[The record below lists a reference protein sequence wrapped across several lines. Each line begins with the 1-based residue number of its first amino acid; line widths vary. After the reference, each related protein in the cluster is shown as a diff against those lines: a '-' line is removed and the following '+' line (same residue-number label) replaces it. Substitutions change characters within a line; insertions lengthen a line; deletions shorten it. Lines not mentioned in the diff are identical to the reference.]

1 MFTNKNSKSDM
12 TLKGNVYQIFFIKCE
27 KNGQIDA
34 SRINI
39 LDFFIMK
46 YNFCSVDRILYKTF
60 ILLLL
65 RRKTEMA
72 KANMVGALPT
82 SRIGQKKLL
91 LLMSIV
97 AITFMIDSQI
107 GYIADFIPERL
118 ATNEGIALFIGI
130 AVVFAV
136 GGILILRYV
145 KAKSKESHARALHLH
160 ATHLGVTIAFYV
172 LIANIAF
179 VIAQILITSQYN
191 TVTLAVALSISY
203 GLWIVTLALLSRAF
217 LSWFISSRRNVTV
230 SKRNVMVLILAL
242 SMIAYVVNG
251 VTGIAYNLGILQQQ
265 LEVVTSADVAY
276 FPEFDPESF
285 YSQIDTMYQIS
296 SSVAYVLT
304 WIGTVML
311 LRPYIHRIGKIKFY
325 AIMGA
330 AMVYYLIEFPLF
342 VLGYFTPTGESDVEV
357 MNNILIFGISSVL
370 SGIIFGAAFLSIA
383 RTLQKGSALREYMI
397 IAAYGLLLFYVA
409 GSANATQA
417 AYPPFGLAS
426 QSFTGLACYLI
437 YAGLYSSAITV
448 SQDLA
453 LRQSIR
459 QSVKEQS
466 KFLDSMGTAQ
476 MEGELQTR
484 VLKTAKIASDSMAEE
499 TGVESSMSEDDMQD
513 YMEIVMNELKD
524 KR

>member
-1 MFTNKNSKSDM
+1 
-12 TLKGNVYQIFFIKCE
+12 
-27 KNGQIDA
+27 
-34 SRINI
+34 
-39 LDFFIMK
+39 
-46 YNFCSVDRILYKTF
+46 
-60 ILLLL
+60 
-65 RRKTEMA
+65 MA
-72 KANMVGALPT
+72 KANMVSALPT

-91 LLMSIV
+91 LLMIV
-97 AITFMIDSQI
+97 IVVTFMIDSQI
-107 GYIADFIPERL
+107 GYIADFIPDRL
-118 ATNEGIALFIGI
+118 ATNGGIALFIGI

-136 GGILILRYV
+136 CGILILRNI
-145 KAKSKESHARALHLH
+145 KTMSKESHARALHLH
-160 ATHLGVTIAFYV
+160 ATHIGVTIAYYI

-179 VIAQILITSQYN
+179 VIGQILITSQYN
-191 TVTLAVALSISY
+191 TLTLAVALSISY

-251 VTGIAYNLGILQQQ
+251 ATGLANYLLMLQEQ
-265 LEVVTSADVAY
+265 LEVVTSADVAF
-276 FPEFDPESF
+276 FPEFDPGSLQQ
-285 YSQIDTMYQIS
+285 QINLVYQIS
-296 SSVAYVLT
+296 AAVAYVLT

-325 AIMGA
+325 AIMGV
-330 AMVYYLIEFPLF
+330 AMVYYLINYPLF
-342 VLGYFTPTGESDVEV
+342 VLGYLTPTGESDAEV
-357 MNNILIFGISSVL
+357 MNNILIFSVASIL

-383 RTLQKGSALREYMI
+383 RTLQKGSALRDYMI
-397 IAAYGLLLFYVA
+397 IAAYGFLLFYVA
-409 GSANATQA
+409 GSATATQA

-426 QSFTGLACYLI
+426 LSFTGLSCYLI

-448 SQDLA
+448 SQDLV

-459 QSVKEQS
+459 QSVREQS

-476 MEGELQTR
+476 MESELQTR

-499 TGVESSMSEDDMQD
+499 TGVDSSMSEDDMKD

>member
-1 MFTNKNSKSDM
+1 
-12 TLKGNVYQIFFIKCE
+12 
-27 KNGQIDA
+27 
-34 SRINI
+34 
-39 LDFFIMK
+39 
-46 YNFCSVDRILYKTF
+46 
-60 ILLLL
+60 
-65 RRKTEMA
+65 MA
-72 KANMVGALPT
+72 KANVMGALPT

-91 LLMSIV
+91 LIMTILV
-97 AITFMIDSQI
+97 ASFVIDSNV

-145 KAKSKESHARALHLH
+145 KTKSKESQARALRLH
-160 ATHLGVTIAFYV
+160 AIHTGVTIVQYI

-179 VIAQILITSQYN
+179 VIAQILVTSQYN
-191 TVTLAVALSISY
+191 TVTLAIALYLSY

-230 SKRNVMVLILAL
+230 SKRNAMVLILTL
-242 SMIAYVVNG
+242 SMIAYVING
-251 VTGIAYNLGILQQQ
+251 VTLLTYYLLMLQQQ
-265 LEVVTSADVAY
+265 LEVVTSTDVAY
-276 FPEFDPESF
+276 FPEFDEESF
-285 YSQIDTMYQIS
+285 TSQINIVAQVS
-296 SSVAYVLT
+296 SAVAYVLT

-311 LRPYIHRIGKIKFY
+311 LRPYIQRIGKIKFY

-330 AMVYYLIEFPLF
+330 AMVSYLIIFPMF
-342 VLGYFTPTGESDVEV
+342 VLGYYTPTGESDVEV
-357 MNNILIFGISSVL
+357 MNNILISGIGSVF
-370 SGIIFGAAFLSIA
+370 SGIIFGAAFLSVA

-409 GSANATQA
+409 GSATATQA
-417 AYPPFGLAS
+417 AYPPYGLAS
-426 QSFTGLACYLI
+426 VSFTGLACYLI
-437 YAGLYSSAITV
+437 YSGLYSSAITV
-448 SQDLA
+448 SQDLV

-484 VLKTAKIASDSMAEE
+484 VLKTAKIASDSMEEE
-499 TGVESSMSEDDMQD
+499 TGVESSMSEDDMKD

>member
-1 MFTNKNSKSDM
+1 MDK
-12 TLKGNVYQIFFIKCE
+12 
-27 KNGQIDA
+27 
-34 SRINI
+34 
-39 LDFFIMK
+39 
-46 YNFCSVDRILYKTF
+46 
-60 ILLLL
+60 
-65 RRKTEMA
+65 A
-72 KANMVGALPT
+72 KAESVL
-82 SRIGQKKLL
+82 SRSRLGGKKLL

-97 AITFMIDSQI
+97 VITFVIDSQI
-107 GYIADFIPERL
+107 GYIADFIPDRL
-118 ATNEGIALFIGI
+118 ATNEGLALFIGI

-136 GGILILRYV
+136 ASVLILEYV
-145 KAKSKESHARALHLH
+145 KAISKESRARALYLH
-160 ATHLGVTIAFYV
+160 ITHMGVTVAQYV
-172 LIANIAF
+172 LIAIIAF
-179 VIAQILITSQYN
+179 VITQIIITAQYN
-191 TVTLAVALSISY
+191 TVSLAIALSISY
-203 GLWIVTLALLSRAF
+203 GLWIITLGLLSRAF
-217 LSWFISSRRNVTV
+217 FSWIRSSRRSGNATTA

-242 SMIAYVVNG
+242 SMVAYVVNG
-251 VTGIAYNLGILQQQ
+251 VTGLANHLAILQQQ
-265 LEVVTSADVAY
+265 LEVVTSVDVAF
-276 FPEFDPESF
+276 FPEFDPESLQ
-285 YSQIDTMYQIS
+285 SQIDTVYQIS
-296 SSVAYVLT
+296 GIVAYVLT
-304 WIGTVML
+304 WIGSVLL

-383 RTLQKGSALREYMI
+383 RTLQKGSALREYML

-484 VLKTAKIASDSMAEE
+484 VLKTAKIASGSMAEE
-499 TGVESSMSEDDMQD
+499 TGVESSMSEDDMKD

>member
-1 MFTNKNSKSDM
+1 
-12 TLKGNVYQIFFIKCE
+12 
-27 KNGQIDA
+27 
-34 SRINI
+34 
-39 LDFFIMK
+39 
-46 YNFCSVDRILYKTF
+46 
-60 ILLLL
+60 
-65 RRKTEMA
+65 MA

-91 LLMSIV
+91 LMIIV
-97 AITFMIDSQI
+97 VIAFTIDSQI
-107 GYIADFIPERL
+107 GYIADFIPDRL

-145 KAKSKESHARALHLH
+145 KTVSKESQARALHLH
-160 ATHLGVTIAFYV
+160 ATHIGVTIAYYI

-179 VIAQILITSQYN
+179 VIGQILITSQYN

-242 SMIAYVVNG
+242 SMSAYVVNG
-251 VTGIAYNLGILQQQ
+251 VTGLANYLLMLQEQ
-265 LEVVTSADVAY
+265 LEVVTSADVAF
-276 FPEFDPESF
+276 FPEFDPESLQQ
-285 YSQIDTMYQIS
+285 QINAVYQIS
-296 SSVAYVLT
+296 AAVAYVLT

-330 AMVYYLIEFPLF
+330 AMVYYLIQYPLF
-342 VLGYFTPTGESDVEV
+342 VLGYVTPTGESDAEV
-357 MNNILIFGISSVL
+357 MNTILITSISGVF

-383 RTLQKGSALREYMI
+383 RTLQKGSALRVYMI
-397 IAAYGLLLFYVA
+397 IAAYGFLLFYVA
-409 GSANATQA
+409 GSASATQA

-426 QSFTGLACYLI
+426 LSFTGLACYLI
-437 YAGLYSSAITV
+437 YTGLYSSAITV
-448 SQDLA
+448 SQDLG

-459 QSVKEQS
+459 QSVMDQS

-476 MEGELQTR
+476 MESELQTR
-484 VLKTAKIASDSMAEE
+484 VLKTAKIASNSMEEE
-499 TGVESSMSEDDMQD
+499 TGVESSMSEDDMKD
-513 YMEIVMNELKD
+513 YMDIVMNELKD

>member
-1 MFTNKNSKSDM
+1 
-12 TLKGNVYQIFFIKCE
+12 
-27 KNGQIDA
+27 
-34 SRINI
+34 
-39 LDFFIMK
+39 
-46 YNFCSVDRILYKTF
+46 
-60 ILLLL
+60 
-65 RRKTEMA
+65 MA

-82 SRIGQKKLL
+82 SRIGHKKLL
-91 LLMSIV
+91 LLMIIV
-97 AITFMIDSQI
+97 VITFAIDSQI
-107 GYIADFIPERL
+107 GYIADFIPDRL

-145 KAKSKESHARALHLH
+145 KTVSKESQARALHLH
-160 ATHLGVTIAFYV
+160 ATHIGVTIAYYI

-179 VIAQILITSQYN
+179 VIGQILITSQYN

-242 SMIAYVVNG
+242 SMSAYVVNG
-251 VTGIAYNLGILQQQ
+251 VTGLANYLLMLQEQ
-265 LEVVTSADVAY
+265 LEVVTSVDVAF
-276 FPEFDPESF
+276 FPEFDPESLQQ
-285 YSQIDTMYQIS
+285 QINAVYQIS
-296 SSVAYVLT
+296 AAVAYVLT

-330 AMVYYLIEFPLF
+330 AMVYYLIQYPLF
-342 VLGYFTPTGESDVEV
+342 VLGYVTPTGESDAEV
-357 MNNILIFGISSVL
+357 MNTILITSISGVF

-383 RTLQKGSALREYMI
+383 RTLQKGSALRVYMI
-397 IAAYGLLLFYVA
+397 IAAYGFLLFYVA
-409 GSANATQA
+409 GSASATQA

-426 QSFTGLACYLI
+426 LSFTGLACYLI
-437 YAGLYSSAITV
+437 YTGLYSSAITV
-448 SQDLA
+448 SQDLV

-476 MEGELQTR
+476 MESELQTR
-484 VLKTAKIASDSMAEE
+484 VLKTAKIASDSMADE
-499 TGVESSMSEDDMQD
+499 TGVESSMSEDDMKD

>member
-1 MFTNKNSKSDM
+1 MSKTKAESALSSSRFSD
-12 TLKGNVYQIFFIKCE
+12 
-27 KNGQIDA
+27 
-34 SRINI
+34 
-39 LDFFIMK
+39 
-46 YNFCSVDRILYKTF
+46 
-60 ILLLL
+60 
-65 RRKTEMA
+65 
-72 KANMVGALPT
+72 
-82 SRIGQKKLL
+82 KKLL
-91 LLMSIV
+91 LLMSILV
-97 AITFMIDSQI
+97 VTFVVDSQI

-130 AVVFAV
+130 AVVFAI
-136 GGILILRYV
+136 GGILTLEYV
-145 KAKSKESHARALHLH
+145 KTKTKEGRARALHLRASH
-160 ATHLGVTIAFYV
+160 IGVTIAQYV
-172 LIANIAF
+172 LIAIIAF
-179 VIAQILITSQYN
+179 VIAQILVTAQYN
-191 TVTLAVALSISY
+191 TVMIAAALSISY
-203 GLWIVTLALLSRAF
+203 GLWIIILALLSRAF
-217 LSWFISSRRNVTV
+217 LSWLRSSGSNVTV

-251 VTGIAYNLGILQQQ
+251 VTGLATYLIMLQEQQ
-265 LEVVTSADVAY
+265 KEVVTSADVAF

-285 YSQIDTMYQIS
+285 YSQIFTVYQIS
-296 SSVAYVLT
+296 ASVAYVLT

-330 AMVYYLIEFPLF
+330 AMVYYLINFPLF
-342 VLGYFTPTGESDVEV
+342 VLGYYTPTGESDAEV
-357 MNNILIFGISSVL
+357 MNNILIFGIASVF

-409 GSANATQA
+409 GSATATQA

-426 QSFTGLACYLI
+426 VAFTGLSCYLI
-437 YAGLYSSAITV
+437 YTGLYSSAISV
-448 SQDLA
+448 SQDLT

-476 MEGELQTR
+476 MENELQNR
-484 VLKTAKIASDSMAEE
+484 VLTTAKKASDSMEE
-499 TGVESSMSEDDMQD
+499 ESGIESSMTEDDMKD
-513 YMEIVMNELKD
+513 YMEIVMNELKE